1 MKIGLSSAA
10 FYSRAETEEQA
21 KRLKN
26 FHIDVCEIFLE
37 THSEYNAAFGRLV
50 KENLGDLQCLS
61 CHPKGTQ
68 FEPDLFGMSRRQT
81 EDSFRI
87 FQGALEAG
95 EALGAKW
102 YIWHG
107 PPALTG
113 PLTPSKIHQLGE
125 RFPLLQ
131 QEAAKHGLEI
141 LWENVNW
148 CAVSSPDEVRELRSI
163 LPDIRFVLD
172 VKQAFRG
179 GEDPFKVLAAMED
192 RVAHLHVL
200 DWDDQGRM
208 CLPGQGSLD
217 FRRLIGQLRDQGFDG
232 TLMMEPYP
240 ALTKNDED
248 VQRAL
253 DFMREAAQ
261 A

>member
-10 FYSRAETEEQA
+10 FYSRAETEDQA
-21 KRLKN
+21 IRLRN
-26 FHIDVCEIFLE
+26 FNIDVCEVFLE
-37 THSEYNAAFGRLV
+37 THSEYNASFGRLV
-50 KENLGDLQCLS
+50 KENLGDLPCIS

-113 PLTPSKIHQLGE
+113 PLTPSKIHQLAE

-131 QEAAKHGLEI
+131 QEAAKQDR
-141 LWENVNW
+141 
-148 CAVSSPDEVRELRSI
+148 AADEE
-163 LPDIRFVLD
+163 
-172 VKQAFRG
+172 G
-179 GEDPFKVLAAMED
+179 GEKACRNDVGGLFDLLLSEKTGGKAAGALAEHEAD
-192 RVAHLHVL
+192 RL
-200 DWDDQGRM
+200 Q
-208 CLPGQGSLD
+208 Q
-217 FRRLIGQLRDQGFDG
+217 
-232 TLMMEPYP
+232 
-240 ALTKNDED
+240 
-248 VQRAL
+248 
-253 DFMREAAQ
+253 
-261 A
+261 

>member
-1 MKIGLSSAA
+1 MNIGLSAAA
-10 FYSRAETEEQA
+10 FYGRMETEEQA
-21 KRLKN
+21 AYLRH
-26 FHIDVCEIFLE
+26 FDVDVCEVFLE

-50 KENLGDLQCLS
+50 REKLGTLKCVS

-68 FEPDLFGMSRRQT
+68 YEPDLFGKSRRQT
-81 EDSFRI
+81 EDSLRI
-87 FQGALEAG
+87 FRGVLEAG
-95 EALGAKW
+95 QAMGARW

-113 PLTPSKIHQLGE
+113 PLKPSKIHQLAE

-131 QEAAKHGLEI
+131 QEAAQHGMEI

-179 GEDPFKVLAAMED
+179 GEDPFAVLAAMED
-192 RVAHLHVL
+192 RVQHVHVL
-200 DWDDQGRM
+200 DWDDAGQM
-208 CLPGQGSLD
+208 CLPGQGSVD
-217 FRRLIGQLRDQGFDG
+217 FPRLMGQLRDQGFDG
-232 TLMMEPYP
+232 SVILEPYP
-240 ALTKNDED
+240 AHAKDDDALR
-248 VQRAL
+248 RAL
-253 DFMREAAQ
+253 DYLREMAK
-261 A
+261 